1 MSGFYSQSKTTKLC
15 GKKVRPKMQRGDD
28 EWERRFVL
36 IVSPAIIFA
45 AMPPLC
51 RPLPNSRGGGFAMQ
65 DISRPPSASCHA
77 YPQCVKGVKSSLV

>member
-1 MSGFYSQSKTTKLC
+1 
-15 GKKVRPKMQRGDD
+15 MQRGDD
-28 EWERRFVL
+28 EWELRFVL